1 MPSSQLVHRNQH
13 CGNKL
18 FCFPFLHPFPRLCRQ
33 LKWLWDSKSFQTR
46 WVQDI
51 FWMLY
56 FPFPWFFRPLC
67 VGAAKSF
74 ASYQLLSN
82 SLQQYPMK
90 GNSESDVIVTT
101 TCIGVIKCSCG
112 VSKKTKQNKT
122 QSWIS
127 VMGWK
132 LLSLHSREQHA
143 LLSAKFGLNSIAYPC
158 SSVSHPNASLVK
170 KTPGCGKNVQVC
182 SQTKWKINK
191 TLCLSVN
198 TGCYLQQTRREI
210 SVCTTLWQNTHLL
223 QIYIHASFAHKT

>member
-1 MPSSQLVHRNQH
+1 MHSHEAEGQSQVIISCHYGNSCLNTGNTRRRGVLIKKREEHIKKVLFCMPSSQLVHRNQH

-112 VSKKTKQNKT
+112 VSKKTKQNA
-122 QSWIS
+122 
-127 VMGWK
+127 K
-132 LLSLHSREQHA
+132 LN
-143 LLSAKFGLNSIAYPC
+143 F
-158 SSVSHPNASLVK
+158 SHGV
-170 KTPGCGKNVQVC
+170 
-182 SQTKWKINK
+182 
-191 TLCLSVN
+191 
-198 TGCYLQQTRREI
+198 E
-210 SVCTTLWQNTHLL
+210 TTLSPL
-223 QIYIHASFAHKT
+223 